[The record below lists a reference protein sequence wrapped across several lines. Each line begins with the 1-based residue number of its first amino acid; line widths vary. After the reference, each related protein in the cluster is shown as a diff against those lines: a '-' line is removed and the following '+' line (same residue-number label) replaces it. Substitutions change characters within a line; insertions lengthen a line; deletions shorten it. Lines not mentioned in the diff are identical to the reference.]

1 MHFGNRQN
9 QKRSDFKPRRCIL
22 ISVWALLKWSLYSS
36 TSIEAHNGISA
47 AFKQTKKNP
56 EAKRAYVENVQE
68 EMERLGQAGRALS
81 GWWSSALTGRWLM
94 RRWSRPLCTLACKL
108 AVFGSSNHPLMTR
121 LGAEYSSQLLVEN
134 RSTIQGCS
142 SRLWGL

>member
-1 MHFGNRQN
+1 MSR
-9 QKRSDFKPRRCIL
+9 
-22 ISVWALLKWSLYSS
+22 
-36 TSIEAHNGISA
+36 
-47 AFKQTKKNP
+47 
-56 EAKRAYVENVQE
+56 
-68 EMERLGQAGRALS
+68 AGRPSVEWLMIIGTDWQVTDAP
-81 GWWSSALTGRWLM
+81 LM

-142 SRLWGL
+142 SRL